1 MTITGIEGSRYFLFN
16 PIWVDITDAPTKV
29 MFDVIINGESNFFT
43 LQSFNGKIRF
53 DIGKLVLGLIKNTTN
68 KTHTLLGAVDGA
80 YSVKLKVRTLTAGTP
95 PIFEQIKY
103 FVLGGKKSYS
113 NNVTAPVDLSLTN
126 FAWQGYP
133 RWKSI
138 LSNGIVNLEANDFD
152 VITPRVNC
160 NNLFVAFRNNLGGFS
175 FYLFEDYNII
185 DENSNKGYYL
195 TQNDIKI
202 PGVDAGLSVTVR
214 SKVHRNFY
222 ETISHLS
229 DSFEI
234 YIYNEN
240 VFDSDDNWIR
250 VNGRNN
256 NFDFNPKNVATDV
269 EMRFDVV
276 TNFNKVW

>member
-16 PIWVDITDAPTKV
+16 PIWVDVDNAPAKV
-29 MFDVIINGESNFFT
+29 MFDVIINGENNFFT

-68 KTHTLLGAVDGA
+68 KSNTLMGAVDGA
-80 YSVKLKVRTLTAGTP
+80 YSVKLKVRTFTTEATEE
-95 PIFEQIKY
+95 IEEVKY
-103 FVLGGKKSYS
+103 FILGGKKSYS
-113 NNVTAPVDLSLTN
+113 NNVIAPVKLSLTN
-126 FAWQGYP
+126 FAWEGYP
-133 RWKSI
+133 KWKSRFY
-138 LSNGIVNLEANDFD
+138 SGIVNSESNDFN
-152 VITPRVNC
+152 ILNPRVNC

-175 FYLFEDYNII
+175 FYLFEDYNIT
-185 DENSNKGYYL
+185 DKSSNKGYYL
-195 TQNDIKI
+195 TQKDIKI
-202 PGVDAGLSVTVR
+202 PGVDSNLSVTVR

-240 VFDSDDNWIR
+240 IFDSNDTWVR
-250 VNGRNN
+250 VNGANN
-256 NFDFNPKNVATDV
+256 DFDFNPKNVATDV
-269 EMRFDVV
+269 EMKFDVV

>member
-1 MTITGIEGSRYFLFN
+1 MTITGIEGNRYFLFN
-16 PIWVDITDAPTKV
+16 PIWVDVTDAPTKV
-29 MFDVIINGESNFFT
+29 MFEVIINGESNFFT

-68 KTHTLLGAVDGA
+68 KTQTLIGAVDGA
-80 YSVKLKVRTLTAGTP
+80 YSVKLKVRTLTSGTP

-113 NNVTAPVDLSLTN
+113 NNVTAPVNLSLNN

-133 RWKSI
+133 KWKSQ
-138 LSNGIVNLEANDFD
+138 LLNGIVNLETNDFD
-152 VITPRVNC
+152 VLTPRVNC

-175 FYLFEDYNII
+175 FYLFEDHNIVN
-185 DENSNKGYYL
+185 ENSNKGYYL
-195 TQNDIKI
+195 TQKDIKI

-240 VFDSDDNWIR
+240 IFDSDDNWIR
-250 VNGRNN
+250 VNGGNN